1 MKNATTIVLAAT
13 AFMSVSAFADAGLD
27 LAKSKQCL
35 TCHAVQGTSPN
46 DVPSFQSIAEKY
58 GSRKAYD
65 GTLISQILGSPPQ
78 TSYHWG
84 SREMVPPA
92 ARPKLTTV
100 EANQL
105 LDWILSQKK
114 K

>member
-1 MKNATTIVLAAT
+1 MKNATTIMLAAT
-13 AFMSVSAFADAGLD
+13 ALISVSAFADAGLD

-35 TCHAVQGTSPN
+35 TCHAVKGISSN

-58 GSRKAYD
+58 KNRHAYED
-65 GTLISQILGSPPQ
+65 MLITQIIGSPPIN
-78 TSYHWG
+78 SYHWG

-92 ARPKLTTV
+92 ARPKLTV
-100 EANQL
+100 KESNEL

-114 K
+114 